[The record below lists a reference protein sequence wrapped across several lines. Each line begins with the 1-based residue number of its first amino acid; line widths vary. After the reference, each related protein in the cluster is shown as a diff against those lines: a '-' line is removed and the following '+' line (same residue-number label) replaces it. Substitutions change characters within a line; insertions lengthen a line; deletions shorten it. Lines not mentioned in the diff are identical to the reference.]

1 MRKSKQEMYEETRR
15 MINDQD
21 QENYLEYY
29 KVFRENIGR
38 RDIAT
43 EQIEELIAD
52 AYAIYK
58 HKEAELYEILDMA
71 YLDIMAD
78 DRAYNQAI

>member
-1 MRKSKQEMYEETRR
+1 MTKSKEERYQEIRE
-15 MINDQD
+15 MINNQD

-38 RDIAT
+38 RDIPT

-58 HKEAELYEILDMA
+58 HKEDELYEILDMA
-71 YLDIMAD
+71 YLDIMED
-78 DRAYNQAI
+78 SKPYNQAI

>member
-1 MRKSKQEMYEETRR
+1 MTKSKQERYEEIRE
-15 MINDQD
+15 MINNQD

-38 RDIAT
+38 RDIPT

-71 YLDIMAD
+71 YLDIMED
-78 DRAYNQAI
+78 SKPYNQAI